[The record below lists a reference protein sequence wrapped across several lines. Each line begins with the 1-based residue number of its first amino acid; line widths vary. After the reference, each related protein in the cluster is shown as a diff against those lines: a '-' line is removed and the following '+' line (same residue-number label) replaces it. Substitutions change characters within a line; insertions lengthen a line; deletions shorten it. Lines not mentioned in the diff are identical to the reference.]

1 MGESRIRMNKAE
13 KTFTL
18 KQVIPRNTRNRS
30 ASSSPTRVAN
40 AERDENDERTREER
54 DRIASGTDRDRVGY
68 EGNDSDAELV
78 QDAGLTNSP
87 HVNAAKYDP
96 TVAAPTAK

>member
-1 MGESRIRMNKAE
+1 MNRAE
-13 KTFTL
+13 KMLTL
-18 KQVIPRNTRNRS
+18 KQVMPRKTRNRS

-40 AERDENDERTREER
+40 VESRENDERTREER
-54 DRIASGTDRDRVGY
+54 ERMASGTDRDRVGY
-68 EGNDSDAELV
+68 EGNDSE
-78 QDAGLTNSP
+78 AGLAWTWTCDDSP